1 MFIGDH
7 NALPITDTMENNQR
21 GVNASIVLY
30 KTDEREIVQIVRC
43 LRTCPL
49 IDKIFLIDNSPQPL
63 LNGGALFDDAVE
75 YIVRRDNP
83 GYGTGH
89 NIGLRKSIA
98 LGTAYHLVLN
108 SDLVFD
114 PNVIAELHS
123 FMEIHPRVAHVM
135 PRILDEHGNLQ
146 YLCKLVPSPADLL
159 LRRFL
164 PRQMRRRALHNFEM
178 RWSGYDR
185 PMFVPYLSG
194 CFMFLRTDA
203 LGQVGLFDERFFM
216 YPEDIDLTRR
226 LAAKFATAYYPRV
239 HVIHRHGAASQ
250 KSLRMFIVHALNI
263 VKYFNKWGW
272 LHDGE
277 RRRINALALSQKKN
291 ANCDFLGDQ
300 L

>member
-1 MFIGDH
+1 MV
-7 NALPITDTMENNQR
+7 NNHR
-21 GVNASIVLY
+21 RVNASIVLY
-30 KTDEREIVQIVRC
+30 KTDEREIIQIVRC
-43 LRTCPL
+43 LRTCSL

-63 LNGGALFDDAVE
+63 FNAETRLDDAVD
-75 YIVRRDNP
+75 YIVRQDNP
-83 GYGTGH
+83 GYGAGH

-98 LGTAYHLVLN
+98 LGAAYHLVLN
-108 SDLVFD
+108 SDLAFD
-114 PNVIAELHS
+114 PNVIDALYS
-123 FMEIHPRVAHVM
+123 FMEMHPRVAHVM
-135 PRILDEHGNLQ
+135 PRILDEQGNLQ

-159 LRRFL
+159 LRRIL
-164 PRQMRRRALHNFEM
+164 PKQMRQRALHDFEM
-178 RWSGYDR
+178 RWSEYDR

-239 HVIHRHGAASQ
+239 HVIHRHGAASH
-250 KSLRMFIVHALNI
+250 KSLRMFILHALNI

-272 LHDGE
+272 LLDGE
-277 RRRINALALSQKKN
+277 RRRINALALRQKKDT
-291 ANCDFLGDQ
+291 NCNLLGDQ